1 MTHPTEPDL
10 SSLYRIK
17 IRGRLKESW
26 SDWFDGMT
34 IEFAIGADEKP
45 ITTLTGVIADQSALY
60 GVLNRVRQLRELTT
74 DLQALAGG
82 KGGTL
87 ARLSQLG
94 FPVPDG
100 FVILPAAF
108 EGDKLTPESWIQ
120 VREQLN
126 RLRKEYPG
134 ASFAVRSSAL
144 AEPRRFNVSG
154 FFNRQ
159 C

>member
-1 MTHPTEPDL
+1 LILTKKTHLDME
-10 SSLYRIK
+10 
-17 IRGRLKESW
+17 
-26 SDWFDGMT
+26 T
-34 IEFAIGADEKP
+34 I
-45 ITTLTGVIADQSALY
+45 
-60 GVLNRVRQLRELTT
+60 RQLRELTT

-144 AEPRRFNVSG
+144 AEDSVRASFAGEFETVLGVCEDGEIREAILIVRRS
-154 FFNRQ
+154 RMSE
-159 C
+159 